1 MYSKCN
7 CKTCTCAGKE
17 KLWLTQMY
25 VHVFFYY
32 LTLKSVNLIK
42 DKNALG
48 IFIIIF
54 MQCWGRHK
62 GYWLNFWLQKHT
74 ALFKNRSYE
83 SLFYWRDFLSNVV
96 LKFSINWTSV
106 TLNKTKINLPRIGW
120 SSSSYYFSG
129 LIILK
134 YSQRLSFNF
143 TCPHN
148 PESLPKIVWK

>member
-1 MYSKCN
+1 MELQNLHMYWKR
-7 CKTCTCAGKE
+7 KA
-17 KLWLTQMY
+17 LTHTIVY
-25 VHVFFYY
+25 VHAFFYY

-42 DKNALG
+42 DKNDLG

-54 MQCWGRHK
+54 MQRWRRQRLLAQFLTSKTHSS
-62 GYWLNFWLQKHT
+62 F
-74 ALFKNRSYE
+74 FKNRSYE

-120 SSSSYYFSG
+120 SSSSYYFFG

-134 YSQRLSFNF
+134 YCQRLSFNF
-143 TCPHN
+143 TCSHN